1 MYTKEFFLWYTCCHQ
16 IWSQFSFTRMV
27 HCTWM
32 FIIISCFY
40 GKEEIFSWWFFSQ
53 LLFPFLLTICSH
65 WIFTWFFFF
74 LMFSYFSLCLHYSS
88 FLFFLFLFFFIFFYT
103 CGTMKCSLSNIWN
116 ENFTA
121 ILYVYCGLDKWI
133 VFYFPA
139 WKMCA
144 RCM

>member
-1 MYTKEFFLWYTCCHQ
+1 MKEFFLWYTYCHQ

-32 FIIISCFY
+32 FISISCFY

-74 LMFSYFSLCLHYSS
+74 FNVFIFFIMFALFIFSLLS
-88 FLFFLFLFFFIFFYT
+88 FFIFFFFFLYT

>member
-1 MYTKEFFLWYTCCHQ
+1 MKEFFLWYTYCHQ
-16 IWSQFSFTRMV
+16 IWSQISFTRMV

-32 FIIISCFY
+32 FISISCFY

-65 WIFTWFFFF
+65 WIFTWYFF
-74 LMFSYFSLCLHYSS
+74 LKMFSYFSLCLHYSS
-88 FLFFLFLFFFIFFYT
+88 FLFFLFLFFFIFFFYT

>member
-1 MYTKEFFLWYTCCHQ
+1 MYMKEFFLWYTYCHQ

-32 FIIISCFY
+32 FISISCFY

-74 LMFSYFSLCLHYSS
+74 FNVFIFFIMFALFIFSLLS
-88 FLFFLFLFFFIFFYT
+88 FFIFYFFFYT
-103 CGTMKCSLSNIWN
+103 HVVPWSAHYPISGMR
-116 ENFTA
+116 
-121 ILYVYCGLDKWI
+121 ILLQFYMYI
-133 VFYFPA
+133 VV
-139 WKMCA
+139 
-144 RCM
+144 

>member
-1 MYTKEFFLWYTCCHQ
+1 MKEFFLWYTYCHQ

-32 FIIISCFY
+32 FISISCFY

-53 LLFPFLLTICSH
+53 LLFPFLLTTCSH
-65 WIFTWFFFF
+65 WIFLLDFFFF
-74 LMFSYFSLCLHYSS
+74 NV
-88 FLFFLFLFFFIFFYT
+88 FIFFIMFALFIVSLLSIFIFFNFFYT
-103 CGTMKCSLSNIWN
+103 GGTMKCSLSNIWN

-121 ILYVYCGLDKWI
+121 ILYVYCGQDKWI

>member
-1 MYTKEFFLWYTCCHQ
+1 MKEFFLWYTCCHQ

-32 FIIISCFY
+32 FISISCFY

-74 LMFSYFSLCLHYSS
+74 FNVFIFFIMFALFIFSLLS
-88 FLFFLFLFFFIFFYT
+88 FFILFFFFYT
-103 CGTMKCSLSNIWN
+103 HVVPWSAHYPISGMR
-116 ENFTA
+116 
-121 ILYVYCGLDKWI
+121 ILLQFYMYI
-133 VFYFPA
+133 VV
-139 WKMCA
+139 
-144 RCM
+144 

>member
-1 MYTKEFFLWYTCCHQ
+1 MKEFFLWYTYCHQ

-32 FIIISCFY
+32 FISISCFY

-74 LMFSYFSLCLHYSS
+74 NVIIFFIMFALFIVSLLS
-88 FLFFLFLFFFIFFYT
+88 FFIFFYT

>member
-1 MYTKEFFLWYTCCHQ
+1 MHVYERIFLWYTYCHQ

-32 FIIISCFY
+32 FISISCFY

-74 LMFSYFSLCLHYSS
+74 FNVFIFFIMFALFIVSLLS
-88 FLFFLFLFFFIFFYT
+88 FFIFFLFFFTHVVPWSAHYPISGMRILLQFY
-103 CGTMKCSLSNIWN
+103 M
-116 ENFTA
+116 
-121 ILYVYCGLDKWI
+121 YI
-133 VFYFPA
+133 VV
-139 WKMCA
+139 
-144 RCM
+144 

>member
-1 MYTKEFFLWYTCCHQ
+1 MKEFFLWYTYCHQ

-32 FIIISCFY
+32 FISISCFY

-53 LLFPFLLTICSH
+53 LLFPFLLNYMWPLNFYLILVFFFNVF
-65 WIFTWFFFF
+65 IFFIMFALFILSLLSFFIIFFF
-74 LMFSYFSLCLHYSS
+74 L
-88 FLFFLFLFFFIFFYT
+88 YT

-121 ILYVYCGLDKWI
+121 ILYVYCGQDKWI

>member
-1 MYTKEFFLWYTCCHQ
+1 MKEFFLWYTYCHQ

-32 FIIISCFY
+32 FISISCFY

-88 FLFFLFLFFFIFFYT
+88 FLFFLFLFYFFFIHMWYHEVLIIQYLEWEFY
-103 CGTMKCSLSNIWN
+103 C
-116 ENFTA
+116 NFIC
-121 ILYVYCGLDKWI
+121 ILWS
-133 VFYFPA
+133 
-139 WKMCA
+139 
-144 RCM
+144 R

>member
-1 MYTKEFFLWYTCCHQ
+1 MYMKEFFLWYTCCHQ

-32 FIIISCFY
+32 FISISCFY

-74 LMFSYFSLCLHYSS
+74 FNVFIFFIMFALFIFSLLS
-88 FLFFLFLFFFIFFYT
+88 FFILFFFFYT
-103 CGTMKCSLSNIWN
+103 HVVPWSAHYPISGMR
-116 ENFTA
+116 
-121 ILYVYCGLDKWI
+121 ILLQFYMYI
-133 VFYFPA
+133 VV
-139 WKMCA
+139 
-144 RCM
+144 

>member
-1 MYTKEFFLWYTCCHQ
+1 MKEFFLWYTCCHQ

-32 FIIISCFY
+32 FISISCFY

-74 LMFSYFSLCLHYSS
+74 NVFIFFIMFALFIVSLLS
-88 FLFFLFLFFFIFFYT
+88 FFIFFLFFFYT

>member
-1 MYTKEFFLWYTCCHQ
+1 MKEFFLWYTCCHQ

-32 FIIISCFY
+32 FISISCFY

-74 LMFSYFSLCLHYSS
+74 NV
-88 FLFFLFLFFFIFFYT
+88 FIFFI
-103 CGTMKCSLSNIWN
+103 MFALFIVSLLSIFIFF
-116 ENFTA
+116 NFFLHMWYHEVLIIQYLEWEFYCNFIC
-121 ILYVYCGLDKWI
+121 ILWS
-133 VFYFPA
+133 
-139 WKMCA
+139 
-144 RCM
+144 R

>member
-1 MYTKEFFLWYTCCHQ
+1 MKEFFLWYTCCHQ

-32 FIIISCFY
+32 FISISCFY

-65 WIFTWFFFF
+65 WIFTWYFFFF
-74 LMFSYFSLCLHYSS
+74 NVFIFFIMFALFIVSLLSIFI
-88 FLFFLFLFFFIFFYT
+88 FLIFFYT